1 MAISLSKIDPLK
13 FYNVEEVSVILNV
26 SSQTVRRHLRTKMMM
41 GKKIGR
47 RWHIQGKEIKKF
59 IES

>member
-1 MAISLSKIDPLK
+1 MAISLKKIDASK
-13 FYNVEEVSVILNV
+13 FYNVEEVSQILNI
-26 SSQTVRRHLRTKMMM
+26 STQTVRRHLRTQMIR

-59 IES
+59 IEN